1 MGRKMD
7 NFNSFKNI
15 SKSVVK
21 ASILDS
27 MLKSTL
33 DLIGSNFSRIMSDT
47 DAIATAVEELEA
59 TLRQMT
65 QNVNDV
71 NEKMKIILEENDK
84 IDEAFSERI
93 EDIKNVTEKVNFT
106 SKEINSLGEAAENI
120 NKFVVDI
127 SDIADQTNLLALNA
141 AIEAARVGDAGRGF
155 AVVAEEIRKLSEN
168 TNSLTKN
175 ISRVLKDFTKRISKA
190 VVDIEELTKVLNTFE
205 NDIVG
210 VRATFASNKEASDQ
224 IGMSINQLTIA
235 IDENAQVLSSIFS
248 KIVDVD
254 TTVQEIN
261 RIFSTIVKVSDAIG
275 AMKM

>member
-1 MGRKMD
+1 ME
-7 NFNSFKNI
+7 NLNSFKNI
-15 SKSVVK
+15 SKGVVR

-27 MLKSTL
+27 MITSTL
-33 DLIGSNFSRIMSDT
+33 DLIGSNFARIMNDT

-65 QNVNDV
+65 NNVNDI
-71 NEKMKIILEENDK
+71 NEKMKMITEENNK
-84 IDEAFSERI
+84 IDMAFSERI
-93 EDIKNVTEKVNFT
+93 NDIKNVTEKVNST
-106 SKEINSLGEAAENI
+106 SKEINSLGEAANNI
-120 NKFVVDI
+120 SKFVVDI

-175 ISRVLKDFTKRISKA
+175 ISKVLKDFTKRISKA
-190 VVDIEELTKVLNTFE
+190 VVDIEELSNVLNTFE
-205 NDIVG
+205 NDIVN

-224 IGMSINQLTIA
+224 IGLSINQLTIA
-235 IDENAQVLSSIFS
+235 IDENTHVLSSIFT

-254 TTVQEIN
+254 TTIQEIN
-261 RIFSTIVKVSDAIG
+261 RIFSTIVKVNIAIG
-275 AMKM
+275 SMKM